1 MSYEAKAGDIG
12 HRVDSKFAIGSL
24 LLTVG
29 WCNHFR
35 CFLVQG
41 RHGRDGGVDPFL
53 FCRALF
59 DCGRDDTC
67 AERFGEEKA
76 IACLCAFIGEDALGM
91 NDAGDGV
98 SEFRFVVANA
108 VAADHGA
115 SSFHHFGKAASED
128 AFEDREVGFSGK
140 QTGLGK

>member
-1 MSYEAKAGDIG
+1 MEWIAKSRLA
-12 HRVDSKFAIGSL
+12 RL

-53 FCRALF
+53 FGRAFF
-59 DCGRDDTC
+59 DCGRDHTC

-76 IACLCAFIGEDALGM
+76 IAWFCAFIGEDAF
-91 NDAGDGV
+91 GDG
-98 SEFRFVVANA
+98 
-108 VAADHGA
+108 
-115 SSFHHFGKAASED
+115 
-128 AFEDREVGFSGK
+128 
-140 QTGLGK
+140 